1 MSVVAPN
8 RGLES
13 ARVLLVGAG
22 GLGCPA
28 GTVLARSGIGHV
40 TVIDDDTVDASNLHR
55 QVLFGEADVGRSK
68 APLAA
73 ARLGEEAARSGKNL
87 TFVARENRVL
97 PDSAIEIVRDFDVV
111 IEGADNFAT
120 KFLLADACA
129 IAKVPLVQAGAVRW
143 VGWALAT
150 LPGAGPCLR
159 CVFEDVPAAQ
169 REGGQPETCAEAGVV
184 GPVVG
189 VMGALQA
196 SLAIRILLGDSSVA
210 GELWSYRALD
220 GQLRRRTVRPNASCP
235 LCRGELI
242 GTPAERY
249 APPSCAA

>member
-1 MSVVAPN
+1 MS
-8 RGLES
+8 RLDS

-40 TVIDDDTVDASNLHR
+40 TIIDDDSVDASNLHR
-55 QVLFGEADVGRSK
+55 QVLFGDADVGRSK
-68 APLAA
+68 APVAA
-73 ARLGEEAARSGKNL
+73 ARLGEEAARHGKRL

-97 PDSAIEIVRDFDVV
+97 PDSALEIVRDFDLVL
-111 IEGADNFAT
+111 EGADNFAT

-159 CVFEDVPAAQ
+159 CVFEDVPK
-169 REGGQPETCAEAGVV
+169 GLPETCAEAGVV

-196 SLAIRILLGDSSVA
+196 SLAIRMLLGDASVA

-220 GQLRRRTVRPNASCP
+220 GQLRRRTVRPNPSCP

-249 APPSCAA
+249 APRSCAA

>member
-1 MSVVAPN
+1 MTHPAALS
-8 RGLES
+8 S

-40 TVIDDDTVDASNLHR
+40 TVIDDDSVEISNLHR
-55 QVLFGEADVGRSK
+55 QTLFNEADVGRGK
-68 APLAA
+68 ASLAA
-73 ARLGEEAARSGKNL
+73 ERLAEEAEQRGKSL

-97 PDSAIEIVRDFDVV
+97 PATAIEIVRDFDVV
-111 IEGADNFAT
+111 VEGADNFAT

-143 VGWALAT
+143 VGWALASR
-150 LPGAGPCLR
+150 PGFGPCLR
-159 CVFEDVPAAQ
+159 CVFEDVPSMGASGTTAD
-169 REGGQPETCAEAGVV
+169 TCAEAGVV

-196 SLAIRILLGDSSVA
+196 ALAIRLLLGDTSA
-210 GELWSYRALD
+210 PGELWSYRALD
-220 GQLRRRTVRPNASCP
+220 GQLRRRSVRPNPSCP

-249 APPSCAA
+249 AAPSCAA